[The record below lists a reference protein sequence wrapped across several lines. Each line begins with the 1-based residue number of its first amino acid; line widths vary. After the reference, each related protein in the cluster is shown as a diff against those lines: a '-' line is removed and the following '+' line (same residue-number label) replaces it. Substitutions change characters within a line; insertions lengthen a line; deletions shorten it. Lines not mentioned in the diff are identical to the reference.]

1 MNNSVVGAIAFA
13 LGAAAGSIAT
23 WLLVKK
29 KYEKQA
35 QDDIQEIRDYYAEKY
50 KDKKPVELEYEH
62 TGEPI
67 AKVDIL
73 EETANGVKAQLSGIK
88 NPEQLHWFDE
98 GTKIDYANIVRNE
111 GYTNEEKGVGTA
123 PYVIAPEEYGE
134 ADGYEMISLTSYA
147 DGVLADDW
155 DEPVEDIANTVG
167 ADYASHFGEYED
179 DSVFV
184 RNERLKVDYEILADP
199 RRFEDVANAG
209 PSLDHDE

>member
-13 LGAAAGSIAT
+13 LGAAAGSIVT

-50 KDKKPVELEYEH
+50 KDKKERVEYTEIRDSSDDGDDDYDSDAAD
-62 TGEPI
+62 I
-67 AKVDIL
+67 A
-73 EETANGVKAQLSGIK
+73 
-88 NPEQLHWFDE
+88 
-98 GTKIDYANIVRNE
+98 KIDYANIVRNE

-184 RNERLKVDYEILADP
+184 RNDRLKVDYEILADP
-199 RRFEDVANAG
+199 RRFEDVAHAG

>member
-13 LGAAAGSIAT
+13 LGAAAGSIVT

-50 KDKKPVELEYEH
+50 KDKKERVEYTEIRDSSDDGDDDYDSDAAD
-62 TGEPI
+62 I
-67 AKVDIL
+67 A
-73 EETANGVKAQLSGIK
+73 
-88 NPEQLHWFDE
+88 
-98 GTKIDYANIVRNE
+98 KIDYANIVRNE

-184 RNERLKVDYEILADP
+184 RNDRLKVDYEILADP
-199 RRFEDVANAG
+199 LRFEDVAHAG

>member
-1 MNNSVVGAIAFA
+1 MNNGVVGAIAFT
-13 LGAAAGSIAT
+13 LGAAAGSIVT

-29 KYEKQA
+29 KYEKQTH
-35 QDDIQEIRDYYAEKY
+35 DDVQEVREYYAEKY
-50 KDKKPVELEYEH
+50 QDKKPVED
-62 TGEPI
+62 
-67 AKVDIL
+67 DIL
-73 EETANGVKAQLSGIK
+73 KKTADAVKEQLKDIK
-88 NPEQLHWFDE
+88 APEQLHWFDDS
-98 GTKIDYANIVRNE
+98 TKIDYANIVRDE

-134 ADGYEMISLTSYA
+134 ADDYEMISLTSYA

-199 RRFEDVANAG
+199 RRFEDVAHAG

>member
-1 MNNSVVGAIAFA
+1 MNNSDVGAIAFA
-13 LGAAAGSIAT
+13 LGAAAGSIVT

-50 KDKKPVELEYEH
+50 KDKKERVEYTEIRDSSDDGDDDYDSDAAD
-62 TGEPI
+62 I
-67 AKVDIL
+67 A
-73 EETANGVKAQLSGIK
+73 
-88 NPEQLHWFDE
+88 
-98 GTKIDYANIVRNE
+98 KIDYANIVRNE

-184 RNERLKVDYEILADP
+184 RNDRLKVDYEILADP
-199 RRFEDVANAG
+199 RRFEDVAHAG